1 MWVKSMLPS
10 FTRWMGWG
18 GLARSGSSVRTWQ
31 MRRAL
36 ARLMATTTT
45 IMESIIRDIRMLIT

>member
-1 MWVKSMLPS
+1 
-10 FTRWMGWG
+10 
-18 GLARSGSSVRTWQ
+18 

-45 IMESIIRDIRMLIT
+45 IMESIIRDMRMPMI

>member
-1 MWVKSMLPS
+1 M
-10 FTRWMGWG
+10 
-18 GLARSGSSVRTWQ
+18 ARSGSSVRTWQ

-45 IMESIIRDIRMLIT
+45 IMESIIRDMRMPMI